1 LFHKRH
7 ILPLALL
14 AFSSLTWLVMG
25 CGSKPPG
32 LAHGQE
38 VFDTCVPCHGANGAG
53 NLSLRAPAIAGLP
66 QWYVAAQLTKFKG
79 GIRGAHPDDEEGAR
93 MRPMARTLWKKGDVE
108 SVAEYVASLAAT
120 HPAATLQ
127 GDVTAGSARYNS
139 ICVACHG
146 PDGMG
151 NQQLNAPALRS
162 QADWYMLAQL
172 EKFKSGMRGAHPSDV
187 SGSQMRAMA
196 MTLPDSQA
204 MKDVVAYIRT
214 LSK

>member
-7 ILPLALL
+7 IPLALL
-14 AFSSLTWLVMG
+14 TLSSLTSLSVG
-25 CGSKPPG
+25 CASKPPG
-32 LAHGQE
+32 LAHGKE
-38 VFDTCVPCHGANGAG
+38 VFDTCVPCHGANGGGDLA
-53 NLSLRAPAIAGLP
+53 LRAPVIAGLP

-108 SVAEYVASLAAT
+108 SVAEYVASLPAV
-120 HPAATLQ
+120 HPASTLQ
-127 GDVTAGSARYNS
+127 GDVAAGSARYTS
-139 ICVACHG
+139 ICIACHG
-146 PDGMG
+146 PDGKG
-151 NQQLNAPALRS
+151 NQALNAPTLRS

-172 EKFKSGMRGAHPSDV
+172 EKFKSGMRGAHPSDM

>member
-1 LFHKRH
+1 MFHRRH
-7 ILPLALL
+7 ILPITLLALT
-14 AFSSLTWLVMG
+14 SLTSLLAG
-25 CGSKPPG
+25 CGSQAPG
-32 LAHGQE
+32 LARGKD
-38 VFDTCVPCHGANGAG
+38 VYDTCVPCHGAHGTGDA
-53 NLSLRAPAIAGLP
+53 SLRAPAIAGLP
-66 QWYVAAQLTKFKG
+66 QWYIVAQLTKFKD
-79 GIRGAHPDDEEGAR
+79 GIRGAHPDDGEGAR

-108 SVAEYVASLAAT
+108 SVAEYVASLPAT

-127 GDVTAGSARYNS
+127 GDPTVGAARYNS

-146 PDGMG
+146 ADGKG
-151 NQQLNAPALRS
+151 NQQLGAPTLRS
-162 QADWYMLAQL
+162 QADWYMVAQL

-214 LSK
+214 LAK